1 MKLIDNVLRTWKLAD
16 ATKKRRYIVTGAG
29 VLIILLFFLMTKA
42 SKKPAPAVD
51 PTLDV
56 SVVAPPKRN
65 TDLES
70 LAAALTGVQRQL
82 QELNVHAGTTDQQ
95 MTQLQQNFANRINE
109 VATGKL
115 TDKNLQAHID
125 DSIDKAVQS
134 KLDKERAM
142 GAPGMVGIPG
152 APGSNLNA
160 PGGGDPSYPALP
172 LGPAAGAD
180 GASSTEPARPRL
192 RISSDDESPAGGSGG
207 KGGAAGVA
215 TGASGAVAPIKTSFS
230 GNPNAPSVDR
240 VNNGEANSSDQT
252 WLPAGGMFSGVLI
265 NGMDAPAS
273 QASQRQPTPVLIRVK
288 KDAILPNFY
297 TADVKEC
304 FVLASGYGSMATE
317 RAYMRTERLTCIRKD
332 KGVIEVALDGY
343 ITGEDGKVGMRGRL
357 VSKEGAVIAR
367 SLAAGFIGAFG
378 QGLST
383 GLSGASQYGG
393 FSISGGQKMPMST
406 VIRDA
411 AGQGVGNALDRVAN
425 FYLDIAKEIVPVVE
439 IDAGRQAD
447 IILVHGVSLKMGQH

>member
-1 MKLIDNVLRTWKLAD
+1 MKLVDNAVRAWKLAD
-16 ATKKRRYIVTGAG
+16 ATKKRRYLVTGAG
-29 VLIILLFFLMTKA
+29 VVIIALFFLMTKA

-70 LAAALTGVQRQL
+70 LAAAITGVQRQL
-82 QELNVHAGTTDQQ
+82 QDLNVHANTSDQQ
-95 MTQLQQNFANRINE
+95 LQQLQQNLANRINE

-115 TDKNLQAHID
+115 TDKNLQDHID
-125 DSIDKAVQS
+125 NQIDKAVQT
-134 KLDKERAM
+134 KIEKERAM
-142 GAPGMVGIPG
+142 GQPGMVGLPG

-160 PGGGDPSYPALP
+160 PTGGDPSYPALP
-172 LGPAAGAD
+172 LGPIAGAD
-180 GASSTEPARPRL
+180 AASAPEPAKPKL
-192 RISSDDESPAGGSGG
+192 RISSDDDSSGSAQG
-207 KGGAAGVA
+207 KGGSAGAAAA
-215 TGASGAVAPIKTSFS
+215 TSGAAAPIKTGFT
-230 GNPNAPSVDR
+230 GNPNTPSVDR
-240 VNNGEANSSDQT
+240 INTGEGEGSAQT

-393 FSISGGQKMPMST
+393 FNISGGQQLPMST